1 MFSFFVEF
9 KRKSNKCNSRVW
21 RNL

>member
-9 KRKSNKCNSRVW
+9 KRKSNKCNSRV
-21 RNL
+21 